1 MEAREEEEE
10 EEEEEEIL
18 TSDEEKES
26 WEDDMTISELE
37 EGRICDNCVVELGET
52 MGLEMLVFAEFDGGV
67 PLGPFTV
74 FSLQDKS
81 RENASIAE

>member
-1 MEAREEEEE
+1 MEAREEEDEE
-10 EEEEEEIL
+10 EEMLASEEA
-18 TSDEEKES
+18 ES

-37 EGRICDNCVVELGET
+37 ELRICESCVTELGET